1 MERTDFKT
9 KLSTRL
15 VVYAA
20 LAVLT
25 YGAFAHFYNPH
36 TAALTAG
43 SKPLNM
49 LVLTDKP
56 MFISYNPQSAKAVIT
71 NMLPAGKKGLRA
83 YDALKEAGISPQN
96 VLYITPSLQNR
107 AEFWNLCKDNLVS
120 WRKKP
125 YIIFIYL
132 YDYIKLRASGRT
144 NVSPSDFIMITMHL
158 MRLEPGD
165 FTIKNP
171 DPAPAAQSRRKTQ
184 AAAQQQILLAQN
196 AEPAAYRS
204 APKTLVLEVLNAS
217 GGAGLAAEVT
227 RYLRDLSNRGLID
240 IDVINYGNYPSI
252 EEKSKIT
259 DITGGRPEDL
269 KQIGRLLGME
279 NSEIFISPDKTAI
292 ADAKIILGKDFALPK
307 TD

>member
-1 MERTDFKT
+1 MERTTFKT
-9 KLSTRL
+9 KLKTRI

-20 LAVLT
+20 LAVLA

-43 SKPLNM
+43 AEPLNI
-49 LVLTDKP
+49 LVLTEKP
-56 MFISYNPQSAKAVIT
+56 MFISYNPRSAKAVIT
-71 NMLPAGKKGLRA
+71 NMAPAGKKGTRA
-83 YDALKEAGISPQN
+83 YEVLKEAGISPQN
-96 VLYITPSLQNR
+96 VLYITPRLQNR
-107 AEFWNLCKDNLVS
+107 AEFWDLCKSNLRA

-125 YIIFIYL
+125 YMIFAYF
-132 YDYIKLRASGRT
+132 YNYVKLRARGRT
-144 NVSPSDFIMITMHL
+144 NIAPSDFVMITLHL

-171 DPAPAAQSRRKTQ
+171 DPAPSAQSRRKTPS
-184 AAAQQQILLAQN
+184 ASPPQQILLAET
-196 AEPAAYRS
+196 AAPAA

-217 GGAGLAAEVT
+217 GEAGLAAEVT

-240 IDVINYGNYPSI
+240 IDVINYGNYSI
-252 EEKSKIT
+252 AQEKSKIT
-259 DITGGRPEDL
+259 DITEGRPEDL
-269 KQIGRLLGME
+269 KKIGRLLGME

-307 TD
+307 ND

>member
-9 KLSTRL
+9 KLKTRL

-20 LAVLT
+20 LAVLA

-43 SKPLNM
+43 SGPLNL
-49 LVLTDKP
+49 LVLTPKP
-56 MFISYNPQSAKAVIT
+56 MFISYDPRGAKAVIT
-71 NMLPAGKKGLRA
+71 NIAQTGKKNPRA
-83 YDALKEAGISPQN
+83 NDALKEAGINPQN
-96 VLYITPSLQNR
+96 TLYIIPYSPER
-107 AEFWNLCKDNLVS
+107 AEFWELCKNNIRA

-125 YIIFIYL
+125 YVIFAYI
-132 YDYIKLRASGRT
+132 YDYIRLRAGGRT
-144 NVSPSDFIMITMHL
+144 NIALSDFVMITLHL

-165 FTIKNP
+165 FTVKNP
-171 DPAPAAQSRRKTQ
+171 DPVPAAHNRRGARAAPA
-184 AAAQQQILLAQN
+184 QQILLAQN
-196 AEPAAYRS
+196 AAPAAVAS
-204 APKTLVLEVLNAS
+204 ASKTLVLEVLNAS

-227 RYLRDLSNRGLID
+227 RYLRDLSNRGRID

-269 KQIGRLLGME
+269 KKIGRLLGME
-279 NSEIFISPDKTAI
+279 SSEIFISPDKTAI
-292 ADAKIILGKDFALPK
+292 ADAKIILGKDFVFPK